1 MADGWHM
8 AQHHNTWQLLSG
20 VTVILTGT
28 EEQVRKVLARLISA
42 TNDKVPS
49 NLMSATQK
57 KEKIIS

>member
-8 AQHHNTWQLLSG
+8 EQHHKTWHLLSG

-28 EEQVRKVLARLISA
+28 EEQIRKVLARLLSTTHVEA
-42 TNDKVPS
+42 LP
-49 NLMSATQK
+49 LMSATQK